1 MIRGT
6 STINAAKAV
15 CLLAVAVIAFGSIS
29 ALTPSQAH
37 AAGTCPCF
45 TTKTLIERCK
55 YQEPDA
61 LKKSDR
67 YLTFSCRPP
76 AAATLIQRYV
86 TGIYAEGNGKPLDW
100 VCESILIP
108 DDGSKW
114 TRKSTHISADDE
126 KACRGHIQDA
136 LKKLTLKD
144 NKAKPSA
151 TVDSDQSTPTLSAT
165 DTYQAY
171 VKAAASKTTTAEEL
185 ISYQAAS
192 VRATSPSS
200 SPGEQKMGMEM
211 TRGLFGGSYG
221 LEILSEETNDKEAI
235 VKAAICLPGGDRMQL
250 EAKMVPEGGH
260 WKLLKGKFSN
270 RMVPSLDDPDVKLP
284 EKCLDCDTL
293 AADPNDPQKAAGWE
307 GISFDALH
315 PKEAIPACRKAV
327 ASQPGVD
334 RFAFQLGRALDRDES
349 FKEAAKWYRQAAE
362 KGYSGA
368 MVGLGILYAE
378 GAGVAK
384 DAKAALRWYR
394 KAVEKGNADAMLQL
408 GKMYEN
414 GQGVSENQKEALAW
428 FRKAAEKGHSGAMFD
443 LGFKLAEGAGVK
455 RDVEEGVQWY
465 QKAAEKG
472 VAEAMLL
479 LGEIYEEGKKGI
491 AANPDEAVRWYE
503 EAVDKGSGDGMFRLG
518 LMFLDGKG
526 VDSNPEEAIYLFR
539 QAAKKRHG
547 DAMFFVGWMYA
558 GGQGVSQ
565 DWKVAADWV
574 FKALAEGSNEAFQ
587 EMTNNA
593 KRWDK
598 SFRSELRRLMKE
610 AGVYSGTV
618 DGRDFGPATI
628 KAIKTLLKG

>member
-1 MIRGT
+1 MKFAQT
-6 STINAAKAV
+6 ASV
-15 CLLAVAVIAFGSIS
+15 LAVTTFAIGSTS
-29 ALTPSQAH
+29 ALMASQVQ

-61 LKKSDR
+61 LKTSDR
-67 YLTFSCRPP
+67 YLTLSCRPP

-86 TGIYAEGNGKPLDW
+86 TGIYAEGNGKPVDW

-114 TRKSTHISADDE
+114 TRKSTHISGDDE

-144 NKAKPSA
+144 NRAKPSA
-151 TVDSDQSTPTLSAT
+151 TVGANQAAPTQSAT
-165 DTYQAY
+165 DTYRAY
-171 VKAAASKTTTAEEL
+171 VKAAASKTTTTEAL

-200 SPGEQKMGMEM
+200 SPGEQKMGMRM
-211 TRGLFGGSYG
+211 TRGLFDGSYG
-221 LEILSEETNDKEAI
+221 LEILSEDSNAKEAT

-250 EAKMVPEGGH
+250 EARMVPEGGH

-270 RMVPSLDDPDVKLP
+270 RMVPSLDDPNVKLP

-293 AADPNDPQKAAGWE
+293 AADPNDPQKAAGWD
-307 GISFDALH
+307 GIAFDSLR
-315 PKEAIPACRKAV
+315 PKQAIQACRKAV
-327 ASQPGVD
+327 ASQPSID
-334 RFAFQLGRALDRDES
+334 RFAFQLGRALDRNES

-362 KGYSGA
+362 KGYTGA

-378 GAGVAK
+378 GTGVAE
-384 DAKAALRWYR
+384 DAKEALRWYR
-394 KAVEKGNADAMLQL
+394 KAVEKGNADAMLEL

-428 FRKAAEKGHSGAMFD
+428 FRKAAEKGHGGAMYE
-443 LGFKLAEGAGVK
+443 LGMRLAEGEGVK
-455 RDVEEGVQWY
+455 SDVEEGVQWY

-472 VAEAMLL
+472 VADAMLL
-479 LGEIYEEGKKGI
+479 LGEIYEEGRKGI

-503 EAVDKGSGDGMFRLG
+503 EAVNKGNSDGMFRLG

-526 VDSNPEEAIYLFR
+526 VDSNPEEAVYLFR

-547 DAMFFVGWMYA
+547 DAMFFVGWMHA
-558 GGQGVSQ
+558 DGQGVSQ
-565 DWKVAADWV
+565 DWKAAADWV
-574 FKALAEGSNEAFQ
+574 FKALAEGSNEALQ
-587 EMTNNA
+587 EMTTNA
-593 KRWDK
+593 QRWDK

-628 KAIKTLLKG
+628 KAIKKLLKG